1 MRKQILICLGTVFFI
16 IVLDQVS
23 KSLALSHLNVH
34 RNYGIF
40 LGFLSNSTT
49 LFRVVTLSTL
59 SAFLIFIY
67 SVLIYLLPRQ
77 VFFLKVTLS
86 VVLGGIL
93 GNVVDRITRSF
104 TIDFIPVKLGTFV
117 ASYNVADIF
126 LWCGT
131 FYFIFSI
138 FRHEDKIWH
147 PDNARNRYLINPKE
161 QLRLAFKF
169 LLISFF
175 TSVFLGVFCF
185 SFLQSLHQ
193 LKGGLMYEFLVIY
206 IVLAFLFSISTFLI
220 GVIIS
225 HRSAGPLYAFEQ
237 YVEKLLTGKDEKL
250 VLRDGDNYKHLEQ
263 VADKLRSHFSN
274 KK

>member
-1 MRKQILICLGTVFFI
+1 MRKQILICLG
-16 IVLDQVS
+16 IVLLVILLDQIT
-23 KSLALSHLNVH
+23 KIFALNHFTVH
-34 RNYGIF
+34 RNYGVF
-40 LGFLSNSTT
+40 LGFLSDSTT
-49 LFRVVTLSTL
+49 LFRVVTLSTF

-86 VVLGGIL
+86 VVLGGVL
-93 GNVVDRITRSF
+93 GNVIDRLTRSF
-104 TIDFIPVKLGTFV
+104 TIDFLPVNIGSFN

-126 LWCGT
+126 LWFGT
-131 FYFIFSI
+131 FYFIFAI

-147 PDNARNRYLINPKE
+147 PDNSRNRYLVNPKE

-185 SFLQSLHQ
+185 SFLQSLLQ
-193 LKGGLMYEFLVIY
+193 LRGGAFYEFIIIY
-206 IVLAFLFSISTFLI
+206 IILASLFSISTFLI

-225 HRSAGPLYAFEQ
+225 HKSAGPLYAFEL
-237 YVEKLLTGKDEKL
+237 YVEKLLSGKDEKL
-250 VLRDGDNYKHLEQ
+250 SLRDGDNYKHLEK
-263 VADKLRSHFSN
+263 VADKLRNHFNN
-274 KK
+274 K